1 MVSLQFAQMTD
12 PRSKQPAH
20 IQPRIL
26 VLATGGT
33 IAGMA
38 GSATR
43 HEYRPGQI
51 GIEDWLERI
60 AEFGLEAQLTGRQI
74 ANIGSE
80 DIDSDIWTALH
91 REISAAIEDDA
102 VDGIVVT
109 HGTDTAEETA
119 FLLDLT
125 LPAAKPVVLVGAMR
139 PADAVGSDG
148 LRNFV
153 NAVRV
158 ASDAQASGR
167 GVLVVMGDRVLAAR
181 DARKVRTRGTDDA
194 FRGFPRGSVGLVT
207 PSALEWFGNPWRQGG
222 GPRFAYAH
230 DLPEVPILYIAAGIK
245 PDLVDTILTGNP
257 RGVVIAGV
265 GEGNMPGALRERLIE
280 RAKAGLVVVR
290 ASRVDEGLV
299 DREPEDGPNGFVAA
313 RALNPQK
320 SRILLMLMLAAGED
334 DLSVIQA
341 AFDNP

>member
-1 MVSLQFAQMTD
+1 MTK
-12 PRSKQPAH
+12 PH
-20 IQPRIL
+20 IL

-38 GSATR
+38 GSAIR
-43 HEYRPGQI
+43 HDYRPGQI
-51 GIEDWLERI
+51 GIDDWLDST
-60 AEFGLEAQLTGRQI
+60 AQFGLEAKLSGKQI

-80 DIDSDIWTALH
+80 DIGPSHWATLHSEIAAAMADDS
-91 REISAAIEDDA
+91 
-102 VDGIVVT
+102 VDGVVIT

-125 LPAAKPVVLVGAMR
+125 LGTGKPVVLVGAMR

-148 LRNFV
+148 MRNFV

-158 ASDAQASGR
+158 AGDRQASGR
-167 GVLVVMGDRVLAAR
+167 GVLVVMGDRVFAAR
-181 DARKVRTRGTDDA
+181 DVRKVRTRGTDDA

-207 PSALEWFGNPWRQGG
+207 PSALDWFGNPWRQGEG
-222 GPRFAYAH
+222 ARYTYSET
-230 DLPEVPILYIAAGIK
+230 LPEVPILYIAAGIE
-245 PDLVDTILTGNP
+245 PDIVDRLLPDGT
-257 RGVVIAGV
+257 RGVVVAGV
-265 GEGNMPGALRERLIE
+265 GEGNMPEPVRQRLVE
-280 RAKAGLVVVR
+280 RAKAGLIVVR

-299 DREPEDGPNGFVAA
+299 DREPEDDSNGFVAA

-320 SRILLMLMLAAGED
+320 SRILLKLLLGEGVG
-334 DLSVIQA
+334 DLDEIQA

>member
-1 MVSLQFAQMTD
+1 MKRPHL
-12 PRSKQPAH
+12 
-20 IQPRIL
+20 L

-33 IAGMA
+33 IAGIA
-38 GSATR
+38 GSPTA
-43 HEYRPGQI
+43 HDYKPGQI
-51 GIEDWLERI
+51 AIEDWLGQVR
-60 AEFGLEAQLTGRQI
+60 EFGLAAELSGQQI

-80 DIDSDIWTALH
+80 EVGMAVWAALSNAV
-91 REISAAIEDDA
+91 SAAMADPVI
-102 VDGIVVT
+102 DGVVIT

-125 LPAAKPVVLVGAMR
+125 SPAKKPVILVGAMR

-158 ASDAQASGR
+158 ASDRDARGR
-167 GVLVVMGDRVLAAR
+167 GVLLVMGDRVLAAR

-194 FRGFPRGSVGLVT
+194 FRGFPRGSVGIVT
-207 PSALEWFGNPWRQGG
+207 PSVLEWFGNPWREGEG
-222 GPRFAYAH
+222 ARFAFPAH
-230 DLPEVPILYIAAGIK
+230 LPDVPILYIGAGMCA
-245 PDLVDTILTGNP
+245 DYVDRILSEDT
-257 RGVVIAGV
+257 RGVIVAGA
-265 GEGNMPGALRERLIE
+265 GEGNMPASLRQALVE
-280 RAKAGLVVVR
+280 RAKSGLIVVR

-299 DREPEDGPNGFVAA
+299 DREPEDDPNGFIAA

-320 SRILLMLMLAAGED
+320 ARILLQLIMANGE
-334 DLSVIQA
+334 SRRGEIQA